1 MVGGV
6 DKWENSNSALN
17 LVGRRSEMRNKTTQN
32 ILKPIAKILEKQ
44 VG

>member
-17 LVGRRSEMRNKTTQN
+17 LIGRRSEMRNKTTQN
-32 ILKPIAKILEKQ
+32 ILKPIAKNVQNQI
-44 VG
+44 G